1 MNKLLNRFKETA
13 FLFVSLST
21 VGLAMERPEPVCPVV
36 DENQLF
42 KMLFR
47 EPDNQQP
54 QGLGV
59 FQELNPGEE
68 WKLEELGKIRDEVL
82 QKLDTGRK
90 THYDINYLFAKKE
103 KLKFSELLAL
113 SPAFA
118 NYAKKIRS
126 QEFHK
131 ENPIP
136 LLYIWAGDHFQLEY
150 PFPGIIGK
158 RYTKYYGRIKQEKKD
173 TSRSNLL
180 ENALRVGF
188 PALKLH
194 FVLTPKVETDNWVP
208 IHHPELVETS
218 PNLST
223 ATSTSSSSDEGKFE
237 GAQEGSGTAEQ
248 KSTKEEHQA
257 NKEEIKQLRQKGEY
271 LTQEVLEE
279 IEEERERLL
288 QEAIQEIREFRAQ
301 TVKGL
306 TEEIEELEEQLTHE
320 AELLNQ
326 GELAP
331 QNQEE
336 AEYQRKAEEDQRAVE
351 EAERQRKAEEDQRV
365 AEEAERQ
372 RKAEEDQRVAEE
384 AERQR
389 KAEEDQQAAEEAERL
404 RQAEELRAREAEA
417 QRLRQE
423 EEVGLA
429 HEEIQHGFEQPAQLR
444 QGQISTKP
452 TLSSNSNEAERE
464 EYFSSLLMNID

>member
-1 MNKLLNRFKETA
+1 MNKLLNRFKEIA

-21 VGLAMERPEPVCPVV
+21 VALAMERPEPVCPIV

-136 LLYIWAGDHFQLEY
+136 LLYTWVGDHFQLEY
-150 PFPGIIGK
+150 HFPGIIGK
-158 RYTKYYGRIKQEKKD
+158 RYTKYYGRIKQEKKE

-194 FVLTPKVETDNWVP
+194 FVLTPKVETDNWVS
-208 IHHPELVETS
+208 IHHPEPVETTPS
-218 PNLST
+218 LST
-223 ATSTSSSSDEGKFE
+223 ATSTSSSSAEGKFE
-237 GAQEGSGTAEQ
+237 GVQEGSGTAEQ
-248 KSTKEEHQA
+248 RSTKEEHQA
-257 NKEEIKQLRQKGEY
+257 NKEEIKQLWEKGEC
-271 LTQEVLEE
+271 LTQEALEE

-336 AEYQRKAEEDQRAVE
+336 AE
-351 EAERQRKAEEDQRV
+351 RQRKAEEDQRIT
-365 AEEAERQ
+365 
-372 RKAEEDQRVAEE
+372 
-384 AERQR
+384 
-389 KAEEDQQAAEEAERL
+389 EEAERL
-404 RQAEELRAREAEA
+404 RQAEELRTHEEEA
-417 QRLRQE
+417 QHLRQE
-423 EEVGLA
+423 EEVRLA
-429 HEEIQHGFEQPAQLR
+429 PEEIQHSFEQPAQLR
-444 QGQISTKP
+444 HGQISTKP